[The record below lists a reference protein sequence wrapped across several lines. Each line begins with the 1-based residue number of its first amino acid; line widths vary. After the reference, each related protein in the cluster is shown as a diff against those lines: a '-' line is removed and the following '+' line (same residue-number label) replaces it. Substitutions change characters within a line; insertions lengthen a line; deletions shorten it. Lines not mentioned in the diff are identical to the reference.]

1 VIGRIQTSVDEEGI
15 FSRAE
20 REAKRAGL
28 SARAQR
34 LAAEQAVMKAQA
46 NAAQAAQSQVAQ
58 AGRLLRPGGALLL
71 ESDSDDEDLFMQWL
85 QLVCPA
91 FGREQP
97 AAAQLLRSDDGAPCV
112 WLLRKREA
120 RAVEAAGEDTA
131 GRGDHRHHQQQQQE
145 EEEDDEEEEAED
157 EEEEEAIDIEILEY

>member
-1 VIGRIQTSVDEEGI
+1 MIGRIQTSVDEEGI

-20 REAKRAGL
+20 REGKRAGL
-28 SARAQR
+28 TARAQR
-34 LAAEQAVMKAQA
+34 LAAEEAVIKAQS

-58 AGRLLRPGGALLL
+58 AGKLLRPGGALLL

-120 RAVEAAGEDTA
+120 SVVESASDK
-131 GRGDHRHHQQQQQE
+131 
-145 EEEDDEEEEAED
+145 DEEEE
-157 EEEEEAIDIEILEY
+157 IDVEILEY